1 MYSELYSVKWW
12 CLMFHAP
19 SAIASFYFTI
29 YCHRSLVRS
38 SMFLF
43 SSTPQLKFTG
53 FPPTLLNSTQST
65 SFLPHFV
72 ATKPIFISIPSN
84 SILTAHD
91 VMVLPTTSMIWYFF
105 CAVAC
110 FWFLPRQNRYPCHS
124 VACIHAIQIQLC
136 YIRFWKGTQRNY
148 KLFNLMII
156 IIIILFSEKFL
167 KTIKFTKGTFNGFV
181 RIF

>member
-1 MYSELYSVKWW
+1 MPHVSCPIRNCKFL
-12 CLMFHAP
+12 
-19 SAIASFYFTI
+19 FYNLLS
-29 YCHRSLVRS
+29 SLARS

-84 SILTAHD
+84 SILTAHH

-110 FWFLPRQNRYPCHS
+110 FWFLPRQNRYSCHS

-136 YIRFWKGTQRNY
+136 YIRFWKSTQRNEFDY
-148 KLFNLMII
+148 YFWKV
-156 IIIILFSEKFL
+156 FSEKFL
-167 KTIKFTKGTFNGFV
+167 KIIQFTKGTFNGFG
-181 RIF
+181 RIFETVPFLLPNS